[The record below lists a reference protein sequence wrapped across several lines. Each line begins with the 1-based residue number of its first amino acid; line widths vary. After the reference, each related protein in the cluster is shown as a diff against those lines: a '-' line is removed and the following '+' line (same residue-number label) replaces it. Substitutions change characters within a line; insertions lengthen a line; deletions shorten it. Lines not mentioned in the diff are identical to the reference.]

1 MDQQIVDQFEMLNK
15 HIADSIKVKDYV
27 RVAAL
32 DQARRD
38 ILRDLC
44 MIDANAMDHSFFTFI
59 EKCASQNA
67 KLIQTAE
74 RDLTQ
79 LSSEAGRLAK
89 AQRAYAI

>member
-1 MDQQIVDQFEMLNK
+1 
-15 HIADSIKVKDYV
+15 
-27 RVAAL
+27 
-32 DQARRD
+32 
-38 ILRDLC
+38 
-44 MIDANAMDHSFFTFI
+44 MIDASAMDHSFFTFI

>member
-1 MDQQIVDQFEMLNK
+1 MDQQIVDQFEVLNK
-15 HIADSIKVKDYV
+15 HIADSIKDKDYV

-38 ILRDLC
+38 ILKDLC
-44 MIDANAMDHSFFTFI
+44 MIDANAMDHSFFMFI

-67 KLIQTAE
+67 KLIQIAE
-74 RDLTQ
+74 SDLTK
-79 LSSEAGRLAK
+79 LSSEAARLAK

>member
-1 MDQQIVDQFEMLNK
+1 MNQQIVDQFELLNE
-15 HIADSIKVKDYV
+15 HIANSIKDKNYV

-38 ILRDLC
+38 ILKDLC

-67 KLIQTAE
+67 ELIKVAE
-74 RDLTQ
+74 SDLTQ